1 MRKLGNNAR
10 FTATVSAFALAMT
23 ASPAFAQDAEPPAD
37 GSPVVDE
44 DDPGQSPAEGDD
56 AIVITGFRASLEN
69 AVVTKRDQEQ
79 LVESVSAEDIGRLP
93 DASIGESIARLPGV
107 TSQRLNGRSNVIAIR
122 GFGPDFSTTLL
133 NGREQTSTGDNRGVE
148 FDQYPSEIV
157 NQVVI
162 YKTPS
167 AELIGQG
174 LVGTV
179 DIRTVRPLESGKSVF
194 AIGARGSYADI
205 GALNSDSTD
214 LGWRAN
220 ATFIDSF
227 ADDTIGVSLAVAYVD
242 EPYQNEEFNAWGYQ
256 PISSA
261 FFFPD
266 DPRGGDT
273 LIPGGT
279 KSFVTSTGLKRLGLN
294 GTVQFEASDELMI
307 TLDGFYSN
315 FDDDQV
321 KRGIEIPIAGWFGTT
336 GDVESYTI
344 TDGFYT
350 AGTYENV
357 QGVVRNDIFNRQADL
372 YSGGFNAT
380 WSNDDGW
387 TAMLDLS
394 YSRTDR
400 NELSIESYS
409 GTGFNWDSPFSSD
422 DDFAAGD
429 ATDTIGFVNSPTGF
443 FFTPTLD
450 YSDPNLIVLTDP
462 LGWGGGQRTQAGYYN
477 NRIIEDELKQYRAE
491 LEKEF
496 DHGFFGALKAGI
508 AYTDRDK
515 SLTPDEFFLTLG
527 QDGMGNNI
535 REVPIPAEFLID
547 ETNLSYLGLGPIV
560 TYDPRDLIGAGVL
573 VQEPNDSNDIPA
585 KAFTVSEDIVTAYI
599 QADIDAELG
608 DVILTGNM
616 GLHMIWTDQSSSG
629 IAFLD
634 GNQVDVESGDRF
646 AQFLPSLNL
655 NARLPG
661 DFVIRFAARKE
672 QMRPR
677 LDDLRVAIGYGV
689 VVNGPFAQQYGGA
702 YLDGGGGNPS
712 LRPYEANSVDLTF
725 EKYFG
730 SSGYVAL
737 QMFYKDIDS
746 YIADDVIEDFD
757 YTGFPLPAGTAPA
770 GLIGRLSSKA
780 NTGGGELY
788 GIEAAGTLPFDVFT
802 EALSGF
808 GVTGGVSYTSSSVN
822 EAGGNNVAIPGYSE
836 WVANGTAFFEKA
848 GFNARVSAR
857 YRSSFLGDF
866 TGFGGSPTRRQAL
879 GETIID
885 AQLGYDFQE
894 GSSLEGLSLFL
905 QGQNLTDERFSAV
918 ADTSQPLS
926 VLDYQIYG
934 RRFLAGFTY
943 KF

>member
-1 MRKLGNNAR
+1 MRKLGTNAR

-23 ASPAFAQDAEPPAD
+23 ASPAFAQDQEGAPED
-37 GSPVVDE
+37 GSPVIDE
-44 DDPGQSPAEGDD
+44 EDPGQPDD

-69 AVVTKRDQEQ
+69 AVITKRDQEQ

-107 TSQRLNGRSNVIAIR
+107 TSQRLNGRANVIAIR

-167 AELIGQG
+167 AELVGQG

-179 DIRTVRPLESGKSVF
+179 DIRTVRPLESGQRVI

-214 LGWRAN
+214 LGWRAS
-220 ATFIDSF
+220 AAYIDQF
-227 ADDTIGVSLAVAYVD
+227 ADDRVGVSLAVAYLD

-273 LIPGGT
+273 QIPGGT

-294 GTVQFEASDELMI
+294 GTVQIEPADNLML

-336 GDVESYTI
+336 GDVGSYTI

-350 AGTYENV
+350 SGVYENV

-372 YSGGFNAT
+372 YSGGVNLA
-380 WSNDDGW
+380 WSNDDGLY
-387 TAMLDLS
+387 AELDFG

-409 GTGFNWDSPFSSD
+409 GTGFNWDSPFTDS

-429 ATDTIGFVNSPTGF
+429 ITDTIAFENSTTGF

-491 LEKEF
+491 LGKEF
-496 DHGFFGALKAGI
+496 DHGFLGGLKAGI
-508 AYTDRDK
+508 ALTDRDK
-515 SLTPDEFFLTLG
+515 SLTPDEYFLELG
-527 QDGMGNNI
+527 QDGMGNPV
-535 REVPIPAEFLID
+535 RTRPIPSEFLI
-547 ETNLSYLGLGPIV
+547 ESTNLAYLGLGPIV
-560 TYDPRDLIGAGVL
+560 TYDPRDLIDSGVL
-573 VQEPNDSNDIPA
+573 VQTINDSNDIPA

-608 DVILTGNM
+608 DVILTGNF
-616 GLHMIWTDQSSSG
+616 GVHMIWTDQSSTG
-629 IAFLD
+629 VAFLN
-634 GNQVDVESGDRF
+634 GTRVDVESGDSYH
-646 AQFLPSLNL
+646 QLLPSLNL

-661 DFVIRFAARKE
+661 DYVVRFSLRQE

-677 LDDLRVAIGYGV
+677 LDDLRVAIGYSV
-689 VVNGPFAQQYGGA
+689 VQNGPFQELYGGA

-730 SSGYVAL
+730 STGYIAL
-737 QMFYKDIDS
+737 QTFYKDIES
-746 YIADDVIEDFD
+746 YIADDIIFDFD
-757 YTGFPLPAGTAPA
+757 YTGFPLPAGASPA
-770 GLIGRLSSKA
+770 GLIGRLQTKA

-802 EALSGF
+802 PALSGF
-808 GVTGGVSYTSSSVN
+808 GITGGVSYTSTSVD
-822 EAGGNNVAIPGYSE
+822 EADGDSVRIPGYSE

-848 GFNARVSAR
+848 GFNARASAR
-857 YRSSFLGDF
+857 YRSGFLGDF
-866 TGFGGSPTRRQAL
+866 TGFGGSPTRREAL
-879 GETIID
+879 GETIFD
-885 AQLGYDFQE
+885 AQIGYDFQE
-894 GSSLEGLSLFL
+894 GSSLEGLSLYV
-905 QGQNLTDERFSAV
+905 QGQNLTDERFASV
-918 ADTSQPLS
+918 ADPDQPLS
-926 VLDYQIYG
+926 ILDYQIYG